1 MPGHHF
7 YLPRI
12 EQSVLY
18 ESRKFSCKDHIDTRM
33 PEKLYEARGIQV

>member
-12 EQSVLY
+12 EQPVLY
-18 ESRKFSCKDHIDTRM
+18 ESRKLSYKDHIDTPM
-33 PEKLYEARGIQV
+33 PEKLYEAQGIQV